1 MFRRINSINFKACF
15 WVWRIINRKILR
27 HISKSKSE
35 EWRMIFSSKEGT
47 KPVFI
52 WGEINRKVQEQV
64 CEILEELAMKLIFEE
79 INETRSSDELSQ

>member
-1 MFRRINSINFKACF
+1 
-15 WVWRIINRKILR
+15 
-27 HISKSKSE
+27 
-35 EWRMIFSSKEGT
+35 MIFSSKEGT